1 MSSVR
6 SQYQV
11 SFLRLVYLI
20 VNATSSETDAMI
32 ALTCISDMGS
42 QSQYINGFQPSGTYG
57 RLVPPILNASLWL
70 DILHHFELAAAI
82 YMCFDIDF
90 VSNRS

>member
-11 SFLRLVYLI
+11 CFLRLVYLT
-20 VNATSSETDAMI
+20 VNATSSETDALI

-42 QSQYINGFQPSGTYG
+42 HSHYINGFQPPGIYG
-57 RLVPPILNASLWL
+57 RLVPPTLNASPWL
-70 DILHHFELAAAI
+70 DILHHLELAAAI